1 MKTGIRA
8 QADSSV
14 DAKRRR
20 LVLAMP
26 LLGAWPYMS
35 AVAAPQAAGE
45 SGMPMA
51 RKSMALM
58 GTRVDVVVPAS
69 KASELPELQLCIDAA
84 FMRMQQLERLMSRYR
99 DDSDV
104 ARMAAAAGV
113 KPVRVAPEV
122 LDVLL
127 QAQRLHA
134 QSDGA
139 LDITIGALNKGWSFE
154 SGHEQVPS
162 DAEVKRALALVNM
175 RQLVVDPKMGTAFL
189 QRPGMALDLGG
200 IAKLPILQAG
210 LQTLQDK
217 GIVNAL
223 INGGGDVL
231 IAGSNH
237 GKPWRVGVR
246 DPNAPQQL
254 LGAMALQGRGVVA
267 SSGDYERS
275 FIRNGRRLHHVLDP
289 QTGWPTQGV
298 HGVALRADRIEDV
311 NGWGAALMV
320 RGNAALAAFGTRH
333 PRIDV
338 MAGLADGSHWLSAGM
353 EQRLQ
358 RMPAVS

>member
-14 DAKRRR
+14 DARRRR
-20 LVLAMP
+20 LVLALP
-26 LLGAWPYMS
+26 LLGALPYMS
-35 AVAAPQAAGE
+35 AVAAPHAAGDAGL
-45 SGMPMA
+45 SMA
-51 RKSMALM
+51 RKSLALM
-58 GTRVDVVVPAS
+58 GTRVDVVVPDS
-69 KASELPELQLCIDAA
+69 KASELPELLQCIDAA

-99 DDSDV
+99 EDSDV

-122 LDVLL
+122 LEVLL

-134 QSDGA
+134 QSGGA
-139 LDITIGALNKGWSFE
+139 LDITIGAVNKGWSFE
-154 SGHEQVPS
+154 PGREQVPS
-162 DAEVKRALALVNM
+162 DADVKRALALVNM

-217 GIVNAL
+217 GIANAL

-254 LGAMALQGRGVVA
+254 LGAMELQGRGVVA

-275 FIRNGRRLHHVLDP
+275 FVRNGRHLHHVLDP
-289 QTGWPTQGV
+289 RTGWPTQGV

-320 RGNAALAAFGTRH
+320 RGNAALAEFSARNAG
-333 PRIDV
+333 IDV
-338 MAGLADGSHWLSAGM
+338 MAGLSDGSHWLSAGM
-353 EQRLQ
+353 ELRLQ
-358 RMPAVS
+358 RVPAA